1 MSTLTIELSNET
13 IPVGAQWPD
22 VVPIWVPAFFGDSNR
37 RLKEVQRD
45 SYSSLAFA
53 LYDSTKHRYL
63 DACDLLGVETGL
75 AERLADIVIPDLPY
89 LPRVYR
95 KVAAWYRYSVDREP
109 VEDADDIERLR
120 VAWEEFFR
128 AEAAAVT
135 ADDAVARAV
144 LDAAANPGLA
154 ASAEELV
161 VQALRRRYGELT
173 LPRRV
178 VMQRQGTP
186 PGVRSEV
193 DAQVRPNPPD

>member
-1 MSTLTIELSNET
+1 MSTLTIELSSET

-53 LYDSTKHRYL
+53 LYDSTKCRYL
-63 DACDLLGVETGL
+63 DACDLLGVETEL
-75 AERLADIVIPDLPY
+75 AGRLANIVIPDLPF

-109 VEDADDIERLR
+109 TEDADDMER
-120 VAWEEFFR
+120 VHDAWEVFFR

-135 ADDAVARAV
+135 ADDPAARAV
-144 LDAAANPGLA
+144 LEAATNPGAA
-154 ASAEELV
+154 ASAEELL

-178 VMQRQGTP
+178 LMQRQGA
-186 PGVRSEV
+186 VSDARAEV

>member
-1 MSTLTIELSNET
+1 MSTSTIELSSET

-22 VVPIWVPAFFGDSNR
+22 VVPLWVPAFFGDSNR
-37 RLKEVQRD
+37 RMKEVQRD

-53 LYDSTKHRYL
+53 LYDSTKRRYL

-75 AERLADIVIPDLPY
+75 AERLADVVIPDLPY

-95 KVAAWYRYSVDREP
+95 KIAAWYRYSVDREP
-109 VEDADDIERLR
+109 VEDAGDIEHLH

-128 AEAAAVT
+128 AEEAAVT
-135 ADDAVARAV
+135 ADDAAARAV
-144 LDAAANPGLA
+144 LEAATNPGAA
-154 ASAEELV
+154 ASAEELL

-178 VMQRQGTP
+178 VMQRPGTV
-186 PGVRSEV
+186 PGARPEV